1 MLNTPRLIASRPGE
15 IVFIQVNRNVKAK
28 TTDMKHYL
36 NLIQTLYAVNHN
48 SGISITE
55 SRPLQNVAR
64 ENANKLEKRKKAFVT
79 SHRPVNLTVNHVIPC
94 LFCCFLLR
102 QPKRSAI
109 HR

>member
-1 MLNTPRLIASRPGE
+1 
-15 IVFIQVNRNVKAK
+15 
-28 TTDMKHYL
+28 MKHYL

-64 ENANKLEKRKKAFVT
+64 ENANKLEKRKKACVT
-79 SHRPVNLTVNHVIPC
+79 SQRPVNLTVNHVIPRVC
-94 LFCCFLLR
+94 RFPKYCFLLR

-109 HR
+109 HRR